1 MNDVYINRV
10 SKFLPGNAIENDEME
25 EYLGFIS
32 DEPSRS
38 KRIVLRN
45 NKITK
50 RYYALDKEGN
60 STHSNAQLCAEA
72 VNGLIGNGV
81 SLEDI
86 SVLACG
92 TSSPD
97 SIIPS
102 HASLVHGEVG
112 NVGME
117 AISPSGACNAGM
129 LAMKYAAM
137 TIMTGQAD
145 NAVSVGSEKTSTFLK
160 ANNFKEESA
169 KLKELDENAIV
180 AFEKDF
186 LRWMLSDGAAAFLL
200 QNKPNDEGISL
211 KVDWIENKSFAHEV
225 ETCMYAGGE
234 KDSEGNFISWRDFD
248 VQQWTDKSLFSIKQ
262 DVKLLD
268 ANIVEKG
275 NEFLLE
281 VMKKHNF
288 TVDDFDYFLPHISS
302 MFFKQRVYDIAS
314 AAGVVIPWEKWFINL
329 PSVGNV
335 GAGSIYLMVEELFNS
350 GKLEK
355 GQKLFLMVPESAR
368 FSYSYAMLTV
378 V

>member
-1 MNDVYINRV
+1 MNEVYINRV
-10 SKFLPGNAIENDEME
+10 SKFLPGRAIENDEME

-72 VNGLIGNGV
+72 VKGLIGNGV
-81 SLEDI
+81 ELKDV

-117 AISPSGACNAGM
+117 AVSPSGACNAGM
-129 LAMKYAAM
+129 LAMKYACMSIA
-137 TIMTGQAD
+137 TGQVE
-145 NAVSVGSEKTSTFLK
+145 NAISVGSEKTSTFLK

-169 KLKELDENAIV
+169 KLRELDENAIV

-200 QNKPNDEGISL
+200 QNKPNAEGISL
-211 KVDWIENKSFAHEV
+211 RVDWIENKSYAHEV
-225 ETCMYAGGE
+225 ETCMYSGGE
-234 KDSEGNFISWRDFD
+234 KDEKGNFISWRDFD
-248 VQQWTDKSLFSIKQ
+248 VKDWTDKSLFSIKQ
-262 DVKLLD
+262 DVRLLD

-275 NEFLLE
+275 NDFLIE

-288 TVDDFDYFLPHISS
+288 TVDDFNWFLPHISS
-302 MFFKQRVYDIAS
+302 MFFKQRVYDICEKNNIT
-314 AAGVVIPWEKWFINL
+314 IPWEKWFINL
-329 PSVGNV
+329 PEVGNV
-335 GAGSIYLMVEELFNS
+335 GAGSIYLMVEELFNN
-350 GKLEK
+350 GKLKKGEK
-355 GQKLFLMVPESAR
+355 LLLMVPESAR
-368 FSYSYAMLTV
+368 FSYTYAMLTV

>member
-1 MNDVYINRV
+1 M
-10 SKFLPGNAIENDEME
+10 PGEGVENDDME
-25 EYLGFIS
+25 KYLGYIS
-32 DEPSRS
+32 NEPSRS

-50 RYYALDKEGN
+50 RYYALDKDGQ
-60 STHSNAQLCAEA
+60 STHSNAQMCAEA
-72 VNGLIGNGV
+72 ITALMGNGV
-81 SLEDI
+81 ELNDI

-102 HASLVHGEVG
+102 HGSMVHGAIKG
-112 NVGME
+112 GDNIE
-117 AISPSGACNAGM
+117 AISPSGACNAGV
-129 LAMKYAAM
+129 LALKYAYLS
-137 TIMTGQAD
+137 IMTGQIE
-145 NAVSVGSEKTSTFLK
+145 NAISVGSEKVSTFLQ
-160 ANNFKEESA
+160 ANNFQEEA
-169 KLKELDENAIV
+169 EKLRELDDNAIV

-200 QNKPNDEGISL
+200 QNKPNADGLSL
-211 KVDWIENKSFAHEV
+211 RIDWIENKSFAHEL

-234 KDSEGNFISWRDFD
+234 KDADGNFIGWRDFESH
-248 VQQWTDKSLFSIKQ
+248 VWHDKSLFAIKQ
-262 DVKLLD
+262 DVRLLD
-268 ANIVEKG
+268 TNIVEKG

-288 TVDDFDYFLPHISS
+288 TSADYDWFLPHISS
-302 MFFKQRVYDIAS
+302 MFFRQRVYDVAAAS
-314 AAGVVIPWEKWFINL
+314 NAEIPWEKWFINL
-329 PSVGNV
+329 PNVGNV

-350 GKLEK
+350 GKLKADEK
-355 GQKLFLMVPESAR
+355 LLLMVPESAR